1 MFRAELRVVHTVSAL
16 TKLQLM
22 RKKMYIGGGLVGT
35 VVLVLLVLFL
45 MGHL

>member
-1 MFRAELRVVHTVSAL
+1 MGLSHGPRVITTAIDEV
-16 TKLQLM
+16 
-22 RKKMYIGGGLVGT
+22 KKMYIGGGLVGT